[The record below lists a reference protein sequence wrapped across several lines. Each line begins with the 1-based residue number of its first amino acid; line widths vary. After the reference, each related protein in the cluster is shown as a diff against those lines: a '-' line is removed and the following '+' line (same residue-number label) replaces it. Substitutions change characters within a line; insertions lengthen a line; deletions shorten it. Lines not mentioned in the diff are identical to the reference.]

1 MLNEKKIFQRAHGSI
16 NVKINNNEI
25 NRFYQSGSA
34 KIFYPKSSQKFKEL
48 VLVNTAGGI
57 TSGDNFVYNFDII
70 NNSKI
75 FLTTQTAERAY
86 KGFND
91 NAKINTDTTI
101 RDFFSSKIKLKKAR
115 SGVTFEFNEKDIK
128 PEYPIQ
134 KTIIKIIIDELI
146 KLFFKIELFFAE
158 KTLCQFP

>member
-1 MLNEKKIFQRAHGSI
+1 MFIWLPFTINKLEIAFI
-16 NVKINNNEI
+16 NVSI
-25 NRFYQSGSA
+25 
-34 KIFYPKSSQKFKEL
+34 
-48 VLVNTAGGI
+48 VLN
-57 TSGDNFVYNFDII
+57 VY
-70 NNSKI
+70 
-75 FLTTQTAERAY
+75 
-86 KGFND
+86 D

-158 KTLCQFP
+158 KTLCQFPWWNKLVQATAMKKVKPAV

>member
-1 MLNEKKIFQRAHGSI
+1 MVLN
-16 NVKINNNEI
+16 V
-25 NRFYQSGSA
+25 
-34 KIFYPKSSQKFKEL
+34 
-48 VLVNTAGGI
+48 
-57 TSGDNFVYNFDII
+57 
-70 NNSKI
+70 
-75 FLTTQTAERAY
+75 
-86 KGFND
+86 ND

-101 RDFFSSKIKLKKAR
+101 RDFFSSKIKSKKAR

-158 KTLCQFP
+158 KTLCQLPWWNRFVAATAIKKVNPAV